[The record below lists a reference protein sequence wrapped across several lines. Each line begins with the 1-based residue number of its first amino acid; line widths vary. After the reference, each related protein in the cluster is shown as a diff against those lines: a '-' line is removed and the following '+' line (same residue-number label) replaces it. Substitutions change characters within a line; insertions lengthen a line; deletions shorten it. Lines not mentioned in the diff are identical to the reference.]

1 MDVLHARLRSVLTHL
16 SRVIADSTPSQEAIE
31 SVLTAANQVHY
42 LIVLLVDVFPG
53 MDQNLP
59 LVETVI
65 HCLENIVMTNQPHN
79 FGLPVVTFRSGERGR
94 PRLVVPQ
101 TVLEY
106 LIGNRFSVRQA
117 ALLLQV
123 SASTVRR
130 CMSQYGITVRSTYS
144 CMSDIELD
152 NLVTRLQQ
160 QHPNSGYRLIRGHLA
175 AMGYRVQEVR
185 ITDSLRRVDPVGV
198 ASRWFQ
204 GIHRRTYSV
213 PNPNALWHIDGNH
226 KLIRYSLIM

>member
-1 MDVLHARLRSVLTHL
+1 MDVLHVRLRSLLTHF
-16 SRVIADSTPSQEAIE
+16 SRVIDDSTPSQEVIE
-31 SVLTAANQVHY
+31 SLLTTANQVHH
-42 LIVLLVDVFPG
+42 LIALLVDVIPG

-65 HCLENIVMTNQPHN
+65 HCLENIVSMMADQSHN

-130 CMSQYGITVRSTYS
+130 YMSLYGITVRSTYS
-144 CMSDIELD
+144 CISDTELD
-152 NLVTRLQQ
+152 SLVTRLQQ
-160 QHPNSGYRLIRGHLA
+160 RHPNSGNRLIRGHLA
-175 AMGYRVQEVR
+175 AMGYRVQEIR

-204 GIHRRTYSV
+204 GIRRRTYSV

-226 KLIRYSLIM
+226 KLIR